1 MVLLKNDL
9 PLFYFLLQSLVC
21 QYLEDRP
28 LLHRYYKV
36 WPAVHK
42 KKRSIITDSLYI
54 SLTILFISLQFMLAL
69 FLQIACSVKSS
80 THSTPARL
88 WALSNKK
95 ENTDFF
101 FKEMVVLLCLVKT
114 FKNSTK
120 IYHQSEDRLCS
131 SIALQARTLLS
142 WPTQSTALNGT
153 G

>member
-1 MVLLKNDL
+1 MVPLKNDL

-42 KKRSIITDSLYI
+42 KEVLLLTAFTFLSQFCSFLFNSCLLYFFRLFVVLNHPHTQHLQDSELC
-54 SLTILFISLQFMLAL
+54 
-69 FLQIACSVKSS
+69 QIKK
-80 THSTPARL
+80 T
-88 WALSNKK
+88 LS
-95 ENTDFF
+95 F

-142 WPTQSTALNGT
+142 WSTQSTALNGT

>member
-42 KKRSIITDSLYI
+42 KKRSVITDSLYI

-69 FLQIACSVKSS
+69 FLQIVVLNHPHTQHLQDSELCQI
-80 THSTPARL
+80 R
-88 WALSNKK
+88 KK
-95 ENTDFF
+95 TQIF

-120 IYHQSEDRLCS
+120 IYHQSEDRRCS

-142 WPTQSTALNGT
+142 WSTQSTALNGT

>member
-1 MVLLKNDL
+1 MIYLCFTFFCKAWCVSIWRIGHCYIDIIRFDLQFTKKEVLLL
-9 PLFYFLLQSLVC
+9 TVFTFLSQFCSFLFNSCLLYFFRLFVVLNHPHTQHLQDSELC
-21 QYLEDRP
+21 QIR
-28 LLHRYYKV
+28 
-36 WPAVHK
+36 K
-42 KKRSIITDSLYI
+42 KT
-54 SLTILFISLQFMLAL
+54 
-69 FLQIACSVKSS
+69 QIF
-80 THSTPARL
+80 
-88 WALSNKK
+88 
-95 ENTDFF
+95 FF